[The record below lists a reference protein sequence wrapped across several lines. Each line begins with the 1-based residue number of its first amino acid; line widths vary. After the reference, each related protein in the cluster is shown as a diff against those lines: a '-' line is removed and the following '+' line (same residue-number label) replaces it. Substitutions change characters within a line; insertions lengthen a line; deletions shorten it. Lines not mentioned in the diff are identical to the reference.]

1 MSLVNGS
8 NLRNWLQNPKRWGV
22 HQDPHRQNRHRQNR
36 NIGRTQSRIS
46 RPISTAIEHGPQQ
59 NRRLSEIEW
68 LLRKMSRAKHH
79 FKKGLPNADNA

>member
-1 MSLVNGS
+1 MSSVNGS

-22 HQDPHRQNRHRQNR
+22 HQDPHRQNP

-46 RPISTAIEHGPQQ
+46 RPISNAIEHGPQQ

-68 LLRKMSRAKHH
+68 LRRKMSRAIHH
-79 FKKGLPNADNA
+79 FKKGLPNADKA